1 MVKQKKPEQ
10 AMFSE
15 KGLQAEILRSALAAG
30 IPEGAAI
37 AIAEKVAKKTANWA
51 TTRAVIT
58 AEDLNRRVAQEAEKY
73 SADLAYVYQNRGKI
87 I

>member
-1 MVKQKKPEQ
+1 MRKKSEKKFT
-10 AMFSE
+10 FSE
-15 KGLQAEILRSALAAG
+15 KGLREDLVKSALAVG
-30 IPEGAAI
+30 MPEGMAKAV
-37 AIAEKVAKKTANWA
+37 AEKVAAKTATWV

-58 AEDLNRRVAQEAEKY
+58 TDDLHRKVAQEAEKY